1 MEIANPTPQ
10 RGIHLS
16 FGRASI
22 KGNKRERTNLVA
34 DKNKCNVEFGEK
46 DSMDGI
52 GIGASCWLVAISSS
66 QLNAPTSGTQIL
78 LFFFLIKLNLSH
90 FFENYFSNTWQ
101 NRKKSLRKG

>member
-1 MEIANPTPQ
+1 MKWKLQIQPPKG
-10 RGIHLS
+10 GIHLS

-66 QLNAPTSGTQIL
+66 QLNAPTSGTQLSSSIA
-78 LFFFLIKLNLSH
+78 FFFFDKTKLKPFL
-90 FFENYFSNTWQ
+90 
-101 NRKKSLRKG
+101 